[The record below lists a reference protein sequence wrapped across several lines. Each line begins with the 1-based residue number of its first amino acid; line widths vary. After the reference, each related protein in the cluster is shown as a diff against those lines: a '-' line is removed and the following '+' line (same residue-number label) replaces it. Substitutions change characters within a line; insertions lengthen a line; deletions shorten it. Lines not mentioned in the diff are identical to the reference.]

1 MNMLA
6 TSYTTATPHRDH
18 SLSRLLE
25 EIAYLEA
32 RLIAIGQTGDCAYEK
47 SMARSYRE
55 LLSLRRKELC
65 SLNSGEEQGGANTF
79 LAQSANFLQLSS

>member
-1 MNMLA
+1 MNMLIE
-6 TSYTTATPHRDH
+6 SYTTATPHRDR
-18 SLSRLLE
+18 SYSRLVE

-55 LLSLRRKELC
+55 LLRQRRCDLMI
-65 SLNSGEEQGGANTF
+65 
-79 LAQSANFLQLSS
+79 LS